1 MIHLTQFHLCFQLFH
16 TLFPSSDLDL
26 DECLSPDLN
35 DCHSGANCTNVWGTF
50 ECRCGPG
57 LRDPWSDQYQRAGR
71 ECISCSNAHCNN
83 RGTCHYDDMGTQLV
97 CKCMNNYYG
106 SQCEIDGDILTVA
119 IGASVTALL
128 IITLTIVCLVMWGR
142 RWNQEQKQMIG
153 SPIFDYINRTNADSQ
168 MKTMPPKTYQA
179 ALEDR
184 MRWAQIA
191 DVMAQ
196 SNHYAVSKLRR
207 VTCFFGFFRQI
218 DLFNEPL
225 LMMFVVFVID

>member
-1 MIHLTQFHLCFQLFH
+1 M
-16 TLFPSSDLDL
+16 

-97 CKCMNNYYG
+97 CNCMSNYYG

-119 IGASVTALL
+119 IGASVTAIL
-128 IITLTIVCLVMWGR
+128 IITLTLVCLVMWGR
-142 RWNQEQKQMIG
+142 RWSQEQKQMIG
-153 SPIFDYINRTNADSQ
+153 SPIFDYIQRSNADTQ
-168 MKTMPPKTYQA
+168 MKPMPGQRCADMSMYSSHYGGKSTMELQ
-179 ALEDR
+179 LEDR

-191 DVMAQ
+191 DVMSQ
-196 SNHYAVSKLRR
+196 SNHYAVRKWL
-207 VTCFFGFFRQI
+207 I
-218 DLFNEPL
+218 LPL
-225 LMMFVVFVID
+225 P